1 MRIKKILLISPP
13 AYTFKNNRDI
23 NPLPPIGLGYL
34 ASIAE
39 GLGIEVNILD
49 CLMEGWNTEEE
60 VDDSLVRVGISYDT
74 IKEKVKLADPDII
87 GINCQ
92 FSRQYKIYHELL
104 FLIKKVKPNCI
115 TIAGGPHA
123 TVCANEVLDD
133 PNCDFV
139 IIGEAENSFRDLVL
153 FLNAKK
159 DINPRDIDGLGWKNA
174 GKICINEKKKWISDL
189 DSLPLPAF
197 HLMSLPKYFGLAQSH
212 GHRHRKKFMPIV
224 TSRGCPARCTFCS
237 AKKVW
242 GAKYRTRSVENVI
255 KEMKLLYTEYGVE
268 EIMFEDDN
276 VTANPKRAKNLFL
289 RMIEEGFEFVWD
301 TPNGV
306 GAWSIDEEMLDLM
319 KKSGCIMINFPVE
332 SGSQRV
338 LSDIIK
344 KPLDLAKVKRLIKY
358 CKTIGLDYGMFLVIG
373 MPGEKIE
380 DMWQSFHFAA
390 ECGCYNPHISVATPY
405 AGTELHDVC
414 IKNSYIDPDFDFSDL
429 FIRSFCITTEDWNGD
444 DLKRILKNGR
454 RYLLKA
460 KYRKYP
466 HMLLIDAVKGLKI
479 IIQDPISFP
488 KKFLRFVG
496 AAA

>member
-1 MRIKKILLISPP
+1 
-13 AYTFKNNRDI
+13 
-23 NPLPPIGLGYL
+23 
-34 ASIAE
+34 
-39 GLGIEVNILD
+39 
-49 CLMEGWNTEEE
+49 
-60 VDDSLVRVGISYDT
+60 
-74 IKEKVKLADPDII
+74 
-87 GINCQ
+87 
-92 FSRQYKIYHELL
+92 
-104 FLIKKVKPNCI
+104 
-115 TIAGGPHA
+115 
-123 TVCANEVLDD
+123 
-133 PNCDFV
+133 
-139 IIGEAENSFRDLVL
+139 
-153 FLNAKK
+153 
-159 DINPRDIDGLGWKNA
+159 
-174 GKICINEKKKWISDL
+174 
-189 DSLPLPAF
+189 
-197 HLMSLPKYFGLAQSH
+197 
-212 GHRHRKKFMPIV
+212 
-224 TSRGCPARCTFCS
+224 
-237 AKKVW
+237 
-242 GAKYRTRSVENVI
+242 
-255 KEMKLLYTEYGVE
+255 MKLLYTEYGVE